1 MRSVIV
7 SSSQPTRC
15 FPSRVDN
22 TGEDDDKKAYRPRRH
37 PPSCSLF
44 FSNIIL
50 ARSLGNPRSVPDQ
63 ATSRTFY
70 KSARIRVHSFLPDQ
84 NVIRVLR
91 WLLDDGTD

>member
-1 MRSVIV
+1 MMIKKLIGHVVI
-7 SSSQPTRC
+7 RHLA
-15 FPSRVDN
+15 PS
-22 TGEDDDKKAYRPRRH
+22 
-37 PPSCSLF
+37 F